1 MSAFLWICAIA
12 SGVSMFA
19 AFARQD
25 GLGVWGYLA
34 LTIVLAL
41 LSRLA
46 KKVKEQNK
54 TGKPKSAKAAFNQ
67 AADEIAK
74 AITKELKAD
83 SAADELAERL
93 RAFATNYEDLTKHE
107 ILVQQGLHIRR
118 TTKATSVIGRCD
130 FVVQR
135 NQVSIR
141 FRNQKTGTVKNL
153 EKSWQQVIGCLPNA
167 YELYFRD
174 DTMVEF
180 MPYEDKLFFDIV
192 WQILSSPMNGA
203 DYLLREPAA
212 SGIGAQVRAIATH
225 IQENPAIAKQGKLDI
240 SGIKG
245 AEEVTDWDAMMPE
258 KVAPPKIGDVV
269 GGFKLT
275 KQLGEGGFGAVFQ
288 AESTTK
294 PGELAAVKIMKT
306 PAEVKPGSTA
316 FHTMTDNFLAEA
328 KISLNYKHVPF
339 MVTAYN
345 YSPSPWPWITYPL
358 VEGRTLMDFV
368 QEGRVIQKDLW
379 WNLAHDVLSGLSEM
393 HDDGAVHRDIK
404 CDNIMYTKE
413 CFQILD
419 LGISQ
424 FSDYLR
430 PGQRQA
436 AHGARRFVSPE
447 VLALQSSAKV
457 TPEQVGAITP
467 AADIYGLG
475 LVLYMVRTG
484 ELPYQFK
491 GQGWTSEN
499 ELAARKAAHIDESMF
514 DADEIE
520 LVTRML
526 AFEKQDRITTSDAL
540 KLVAP
545 HVELE
550 PKILLMEQAREEQYK
565 HKASEKR
572 NVNAPDENFE
582 IKGPFKSW
590 KKMED
595 AVKEIMEFKRPRYF
609 IWELQFE
616 DRDLVYCQAYF
627 DGDGWAVECLSEE
640 FSDTK
645 HSDSQ
650 KRTFM
655 DLGWNPPNE
664 ESPNYQRDVLTL
676 EAKVSLAHMVDAFER
691 GHNVRPSDVSKA
703 LFTVVDLG
711 HF

>member
-1 MSAFLWICAIA
+1 MGVIGYFVLTVFLI
-12 SGVSMFA
+12 
-19 AFARQD
+19 
-25 GLGVWGYLA
+25 
-34 LTIVLAL
+34 L
-41 LSRLA
+41 LSQAA
-46 KKVKEQNK
+46 KKAKEAK
-54 TGKPKSAKAAFNQ
+54 KSGKPAGNKAAVAQTANKV
-67 AADEIAK
+67 AK
-74 AITKELKAD
+74 SVEKERKAD
-83 SAADELAERL
+83 TAADELAERL
-93 RAFATNYEDLTKHE
+93 RKFATNYEDLTKHD

-118 TTKATSVIGRCD
+118 TTKATSVVGQCA

-135 NQVSIR
+135 NQVFIQ

-180 MPYEDKLFFDIV
+180 MPYADKLFFDIV
-192 WQILSSPMNGA
+192 WQVLSGPMNGA

-225 IQENPAIAKQGKLDI
+225 IQENPALAKQDKLDI
-240 SGIKG
+240 SGIEG
-245 AEEVTDWDAMMPE
+245 AEEVTDWDAMTPE

-275 KQLGEGGFGAVFQ
+275 KQLGEGGFGAVFN

-294 PGELAAVKIMKT
+294 PGEFAAVKIMKT
-306 PAEVKPGSTA
+306 PAQVKPGSTA

-358 VEGRTLMDFV
+358 VEGRTLMDLV
-368 QEGRVIQKDLW
+368 NEGRVIQGELW

-404 CDNIMYTKE
+404 YDNIMYTKE

-424 FSDYLR
+424 FSEYLR
-430 PGQRQA
+430 PGQRKA
-436 AHGARRFVSPE
+436 AHGARVFVSPE

-484 ELPYQFK
+484 QLPYQFK

-499 ELAARKAAHIDESMF
+499 ELAARKAAHIDESKF
-514 DADEIE
+514 DADELE

-526 AFEKQDRITTSDAL
+526 AFEKEDRISTREAL

-545 HVELE
+545 HVDLEL
-550 PKILLMEQAREEQYK
+550 KILLMEQAREEQYK

-590 KKMED
+590 KKMGD
-595 AVKEIMEFKRPRYF
+595 AVKEIMEVKRPRYF
-609 IWELQFE
+609 IWELEFA
-616 DRDLVYCQAYF
+616 DRELVYCQAYF

-640 FSDTK
+640 FSETK
-645 HSDSQ
+645 HSDAQ

-691 GHNVRPSDVSKA
+691 GYNVRPSDVSKA